1 MSTPFR
7 LKRSAVSGKRPGLS
21 DLQRG
26 ELALNFNDGYLFAER
41 DTGGVGI
48 GTTITLLT
56 PWTENFGAT
65 SIYYENSV
73 GIGTTNPTV
82 TLDINGDV
90 NVSGVSTFRD
100 KVHLL
105 DSDRLHFGG
114 AAGDTGDLQ
123 IYHNN
128 LDSWIQNT
136 GGDLKISGDNVQIL
150 SAAGSS
156 KIIANTGAEVALYYN
171 DILRLE
177 TSGIGITV
185 YNRLDVTDINASGIT
200 TTIQLNV
207 GAGGTVITTTAGG
220 LVGINSTA
228 PTTTLDV
235 NGDINFTGN
244 LRQNGALFT
253 AGIGIQSGGNVIVGS
268 GATILNFTGTAV
280 SAITDSGG
288 GIVEINVKA
297 GEFSKSTSNFTATA
311 GQTTFN
317 VTYTPGYIDVYVNGV
332 RLTASEFTATNGTS
346 VVLSEGANL
355 NDVVDIVVYQN
366 SGLFDGSKW
375 TAETPATPSSGNI
388 YRMNGNVGIA
398 TTNPTSKLH
407 ILGDALVSGVVTAT
421 GGYKIGIQSSSTN
434 ITTGVITALNFIGA
448 GNTFQYNAGTKTVDI
463 SIGGGQWTYANESDT
478 ENSNVYRLNGNVGLG
493 TTNPV
498 AKLDVSGI
506 LGIQGNTT
514 SISTTTAT
522 TIDTL
527 PIATY
532 RSARFQIQITQS
544 NDYQSTDL
552 MTVHDGTTATNI
564 EYGSI
569 ATNDMLASFSSTIS
583 GSNLLLTVSMASAG
597 IATVKVARYG
607 ITV

>member
-1 MSTPFR
+1 MADPKIR
-7 LKRSAVSGKRPGLS
+7 IRRSATPNKVPQINQ
-21 DLQRG
+21 LQLG
-26 ELALNFNDGYLFAER
+26 ELAINTFDGKLYLEQ
-41 DTGGVGI
+41 DQTGGGGINTVIAVNPWSVGVGSLTYDTFFTAGDVGI
-48 GTTITLLT
+48 GTTV
-56 PWTENFGAT
+56 PNF
-65 SIYYENSV
+65 S
-73 GIGTTNPTV
+73 
-82 TLDINGDV
+82 
-90 NVSGVSTFRD
+90 
-100 KVHLL
+100 
-105 DSDRLHFGG
+105 
-114 AAGDTGDLQ
+114 
-123 IYHNN
+123 
-128 LDSWIQNT
+128 
-136 GGDLKISGDNVQIL
+136 
-150 SAAGSS
+150 
-156 KIIANTGAEVALYYN
+156 
-171 DILRLE
+171 
-177 TSGIGITV
+177 
-185 YNRLDVTDINASGIT
+185 LDV
-200 TTIQLNV
+200 V
-207 GAGGTVITTTAGG
+207 
-220 LVGINSTA
+220 
-228 PTTTLDV
+228 
-235 NGDINFTGN
+235 GDINFSGN
-244 LRQNGALFT
+244 LRQGGTLFT

-268 GATILNFTGTAV
+268 GATILNFVGTAV
-280 SAITDSGG
+280 SAITDAGG
-288 GIVEINVKA
+288 GVVDVNIKA
-297 GEFSKSTSNFTATA
+297 GEFTKSTSNFTASA

-317 VTYTPGYIDVYVNGV
+317 VNYTPNYVDVFVNGV

-388 YRMNGNVGIA
+388 YRMSGNVGIA

-478 ENSNVYRLNGNVGLG
+478 ENSNIYRLNGNVGLG

-544 NDYQSTDL
+544 TDYQSTDL

-583 GSNLLLTVSMASAG
+583 GSNLLLRATMVSAG
-597 IATVKVARYG
+597 IATVKVVRYG
-607 ITV
+607 VTV